1 MLPPNVREV
10 MAQDISEENSE
21 LFHKVLSKFFHEK
34 FCSIYYKNK
43 NLLFMSQDNTLTTK
57 LAQQMDSHQ
66 ANFWAFMQRLA
77 DDNDETFTDTE
88 DKITEQDEES
98 DGSIHSGKGLHKCG
112 K

>member
-1 MLPPNVREV
+1 VLKKNRLIDEKTIDDKQTNQKWEENTLLMLPPNVREV

-57 LAQQMDSHQ
+57 LAQQMDSH
-66 ANFWAFMQRLA
+66 
-77 DDNDETFTDTE
+77 
-88 DKITEQDEES
+88 
-98 DGSIHSGKGLHKCG
+98 
-112 K
+112 